1 MTFDLQTKTG
11 KLAQALINKGE
22 SLTAAMAKKRFGIE
36 NVRSAVSRIRQLGY
50 TVNAVQTKA
59 KNGVVTT
66 KYQHVKGAVKA
77 VKATMATTAKV
88 KMASAKKSKKA

>member
-1 MTFDLQTKTG
+1 MTFDIQTKTG

-66 KYQHVKGAVKA
+66 KYQHVKGAVTA
-77 VKATMATTAKV
+77 VKAVRV